1 MKECENFQ
9 KLVNLV
15 ERLRRECP
23 WDREQTNIS
32 IKNNLIEEAYELLE
46 AIEEDDNQ
54 KMIEEL
60 GDLLLQVVF
69 HSQIK
74 KDEGSFD
81 INTVIENLIQKLIR
95 RHPHIFGESQVSNS
109 QEVLDQWHKIK
120 QKEREGSSILD
131 GIPKRMPALIRAV
144 KVQNRAAKV
153 GFEWESI
160 DDVWKK
166 VEEELNEL
174 KEAKSQKEKTHELGD
189 VLIALTN
196 LARFLKIDPE
206 EALHLSVDRMIQ
218 RFNYIEEKARQTG
231 KSLEE
236 MTLEEMDNYW
246 NQAKQQEKG

>member
-15 ERLRRECP
+15 EKLRRECP

-174 KEAKSQKEKTHELGD
+174 KEAKSQKEKTHEFGD

-196 LARFLKIDPE
+196 LARFLKVDPE

-218 RFNYIEEKARQTG
+218 RFNYIEEKARQIG

>member
-15 ERLRRECP
+15 EKLRRECP

-174 KEAKSQKEKTHELGD
+174 KEAKSQTEKTHELGD

-196 LARFLKIDPE
+196 LARFLKVDPE

>member
-15 ERLRRECP
+15 EKLRRECP

-81 INTVIENLIQKLIR
+81 INTVIENLIQ
-95 RHPHIFGESQVSNS
+95 N
-109 QEVLDQWHKIK
+109 
-120 QKEREGSSILD
+120 
-131 GIPKRMPALIRAV
+131 
-144 KVQNRAAKV
+144 
-153 GFEWESI
+153 
-160 DDVWKK
+160 
-166 VEEELNEL
+166 
-174 KEAKSQKEKTHELGD
+174 
-189 VLIALTN
+189 
-196 LARFLKIDPE
+196 
-206 EALHLSVDRMIQ
+206 
-218 RFNYIEEKARQTG
+218 
-231 KSLEE
+231 SLEDIHIYLVNHKFL
-236 MTLEEMDNYW
+236 T
-246 NQAKQQEKG
+246 AKKF

>member
-15 ERLRRECP
+15 EKLRRECP

-196 LARFLKIDPE
+196 LARFLKVDPE

>member
-1 MKECENFQ
+1 
-9 KLVNLV
+9 
-15 ERLRRECP
+15 
-23 WDREQTNIS
+23 
-32 IKNNLIEEAYELLE
+32 
-46 AIEEDDNQ
+46 
-54 KMIEEL
+54 
-60 GDLLLQVVF
+60 
-69 HSQIK
+69 
-74 KDEGSFD
+74 
-81 INTVIENLIQKLIR
+81 
-95 RHPHIFGESQVSNS
+95 
-109 QEVLDQWHKIK
+109 
-120 QKEREGSSILD
+120 
-131 GIPKRMPALIRAV
+131 MPALIRAV

-196 LARFLKIDPE
+196 LARFLKVDPE